1 MSGRP
6 FSGHVCG
13 GYLFLLP
20 GLLRTNHSI
29 LFCPRCNG
37 VRRRGL
43 SSALYVSC
51 TGRVEVCG
59 AVLVLDDGGLYRRG
73 SGEGRGAHVRGLAGS
88 RPARLV
94 VLVTIDVVRDTPH
107 DCHFSAWSR
116 PKPAPDPLP
125 GPSVAS
131 GVIPTK
137 GGRNGPVPATPG
149 RAPQGRWRS
158 SPWKRCNHAPP
169 RSRVREH
176 PAPLGALRRVVSSV
190 VGELVLGQGAP
201 RTARCIKTR
210 PRGHEGRALVPLVGV
225 VLVCCCSACGS
236 QGLSAGSLLPMRSG
250 RSSWRTNGARRCVLM
265 RVKSRAVL
273 LRVPDQARPRT
284 STSGPVETRPGRGQE
299 EHR

>member
-51 TGRVEVCG
+51 TGRVG
-59 AVLVLDDGGLYRRG
+59 IYGTAPALDDGGLYRRG
-73 SGEGRGAHVRGLAGS
+73 SGEGRGAHVRVLVGL
-88 RPARLV
+88 RPAALV
-94 VLVTIDVVRDTPH
+94 VLVTISVVWDTPL
-107 DCHFSAWSR
+107 DRHFSAWSR

-137 GGRNGPVPATPG
+137 GGKNGPVPTTSG
-149 RAPQGRWRS
+149 RAPQGRW
-158 SPWKRCNHAPP
+158 
-169 RSRVREH
+169 
-176 PAPLGALRRVVSSV
+176 
-190 VGELVLGQGAP
+190 
-201 RTARCIKTR
+201 
-210 PRGHEGRALVPLVGV
+210 
-225 VLVCCCSACGS
+225 
-236 QGLSAGSLLPMRSG
+236 
-250 RSSWRTNGARRCVLM
+250 
-265 RVKSRAVL
+265 
-273 LRVPDQARPRT
+273 
-284 STSGPVETRPGRGQE
+284 
-299 EHR
+299 

>member
-51 TGRVEVCG
+51 TGRVG
-59 AVLVLDDGGLYRRG
+59 IYGTAPALDDGGLYRRG
-73 SGEGRGAHVRGLAGS
+73 SGEGRGAHVRMPAGLRS
-88 RPARLV
+88 TELV
-94 VLVTIDVVRDTPH
+94 VLVTATVVRDTPS

-137 GGRNGPVPATPG
+137 GGRNGPVPATSG
-149 RAPQGRWRS
+149 RAPRGRWRS
-158 SPWKRCNHAPP
+158 SPWKRCNHAAP

-176 PAPLGALRRVVSSV
+176 LAPLGALRQAADEFVPPP
-190 VGELVLGQGAP
+190 EGA
-201 RTARCIKTR
+201 
-210 PRGHEGRALVPLVGV
+210 
-225 VLVCCCSACGS
+225 
-236 QGLSAGSLLPMRSG
+236 SG
-250 RSSWRTNGARRCVLM
+250 
-265 RVKSRAVL
+265 
-273 LRVPDQARPRT
+273 
-284 STSGPVETRPGRGQE
+284 STS
-299 EHR
+299 HR